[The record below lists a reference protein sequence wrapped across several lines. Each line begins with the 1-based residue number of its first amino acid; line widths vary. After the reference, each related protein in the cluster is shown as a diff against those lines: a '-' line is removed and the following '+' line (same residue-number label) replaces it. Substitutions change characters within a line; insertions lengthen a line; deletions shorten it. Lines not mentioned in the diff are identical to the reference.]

1 MSGAWRLLPCLG
13 MRNGTW
19 RHGGGAEGLWSEKR
33 SVLRCPM
40 QRTALPLAARC
51 NYGCSALYLKSGS
64 NADCWGMGPASF
76 SHRFPLLLSSLSAPS
91 PILFHF
97 SSHRFPLLLPSLSA
111 PSPISFRSF
120 SHRFPLL
127 LSSLS
132 ASSLISFRF
141 FSHLF
146 PLLLPSLSAPS
157 PIAFRFFSHLSPN
170 LLSSLSISSPI
181 LFRFFFHSF
190 PFLLPLR
197 SARLC
202 PALPPSS
209 YCMAK
214 PCRPWCH
221 AGLCCIVRP
230 VSAFVRCGTA

>member
-1 MSGAWRLLPCLG
+1 MSGVWRLLPCLG
-13 MRNGTW
+13 LRYVVW
-19 RHGGGAEGLWSEKR
+19 RHGGGAERLWAEKR

-51 NYGCSALYLKSGS
+51 NYGCSALHLKSGCS
-64 NADCWGMGPASF
+64 ADSWGMGPASF
-76 SHRFPLLLSSLSAPS
+76 SQ
-91 PILFHF
+91 
-97 SSHRFPLLLPSLSA
+97 RFPLLLPSLSA
-111 PSPISFRSF
+111 SPLIAFLFFFHCFPLLLPSLSVPSPISFRSF
-120 SHRFPLL
+120 SHLFPLL

-132 ASSLISFRF
+132 ASSPILFH
-141 FSHLF
+141 FS
-146 PLLLPSLSAPS
+146 
-157 PIAFRFFSHLSPN
+157 SHLSPYFF
-170 LLSSLSISSPI
+170 SSL
-181 LFRFFFHSF
+181 FRIFSHSF

-230 VSAFVRCGTA
+230 RQRTCALWDGLMSCVGRGAQYWNV

>member
-1 MSGAWRLLPCLG
+1 MYVV
-13 MRNGTW
+13 W
-19 RHGGGAEGLWSEKR
+19 RHGWGAERLWSEKR

-51 NYGCSALYLKSGS
+51 NYGCSALHLKSGCS
-64 NADCWGMGPASF
+64 ADCWGMGPASF
-76 SHRFPLLLSSLSAPS
+76 SHRFPLLLPLLSVP
-91 PILFHF
+91 
-97 SSHRFPLLLPSLSA
+97 SSHCFPLLLPSLSV
-111 PSPISFRSF
+111 PSPIAFRS
-120 SHRFPLL
+120 
-127 LSSLS
+127 
-132 ASSLISFRF
+132 

-146 PLLLPSLSAPS
+146 PLLLPSFSTS
-157 PIAFRFFSHLSPN
+157 PLIFLHFFSHLSPYPF
-170 LLSSLSISSPI
+170 SSLFRISS
-181 LFRFFFHSF
+181 HSF
-190 PFLLPLR
+190 PFLLPSL

-230 VSAFVRCGTA
+230 RQRTCALWDGLMSCVGRGAQYWNV

>member
-1 MSGAWRLLPCLG
+1 MSGVWRLLPCLG
-13 MRNGTW
+13 LMYVVW

-51 NYGCSALYLKSGS
+51 NHGCSALHLKSGGS
-64 NADCWGMGPASF
+64 VDSWGMGPASF
-76 SHRFPLLLSSLSAPS
+76 SQRFPLLLSS
-91 PILFHF
+91 F
-97 SSHRFPLLLPSLSA
+97 SV
-111 PSPISFRSF
+111 
-120 SHRFPLL
+120 
-127 LSSLS
+127 
-132 ASSLISFRF
+132 SSLISFHLS
-141 FSHLF
+141 SHLF
-146 PLLLPSLSAPS
+146 PSLLPSF
-157 PIAFRFFSHLSPN
+157 FRFFS
-170 LLSSLSISSPI
+170 
-181 LFRFFFHSF
+181 HSF
-190 PFLLPLR
+190 PFLLSSP

-230 VSAFVRCGTA
+230 VSALVRCGTA

>member
-1 MSGAWRLLPCLG
+1 MSGVWRLLPCLG
-13 MRNGTW
+13 LRYVVW
-19 RHGGGAEGLWSEKR
+19 RHGGGATRLWAEKR

-51 NYGCSALYLKSGS
+51 NYGCSALHLKSGCS
-64 NADCWGMGPASF
+64 ADSWGMGPASF
-76 SHRFPLLLSSLSAPS
+76 
-91 PILFHF
+91 FHC
-97 SSHRFPLLLPSLSA
+97 FPLLLPSLSA
-111 PSPISFRSF
+111 SPPIAFRFFPHRFPLLLPLLSAPSPIAFRSF

-127 LSSLS
+127 LP
-132 ASSLISFRF
+132 SF
-141 FSHLF
+141 STS
-146 PLLLPSLSAPS
+146 PL
-157 PIAFRFFSHLSPN
+157 IAFRF
-170 LLSSLSISSPI
+170 SS
-181 LFRFFFHSF
+181 HSF
-190 PFLLPLR
+190 PFLLPSR

-230 VSAFVRCGTA
+230 RQRTCALWDGLMSCVGRGAQYWNV

>member
-1 MSGAWRLLPCLG
+1 MALRYVV
-13 MRNGTW
+13 W
-19 RHGGGAEGLWSEKR
+19 RHGGGAERLWSEKR

-51 NYGCSALYLKSGS
+51 NHGCSALHLKSGCS
-64 NADCWGMGPASF
+64 ADSWGMGPASF
-76 SHRFPLLLSSLSAPS
+76 SHRFPLLLSSLSASS

-97 SSHRFPLLLPSLSA
+97 SSHLS
-111 PSPISFRSF
+111 PY
-120 SHRFPLL
+120 
-127 LSSLS
+127 
-132 ASSLISFRF
+132 F
-141 FSHLF
+141 FS
-146 PLLLPSLSAPS
+146 A
-157 PIAFRFFSHLSPN
+157 
-170 LLSSLSISSPI
+170 
-181 LFRFFFHSF
+181 LFRIFSHSF

-230 VSAFVRCGTA
+230 RQRTCALWDGLMSCVGRGAQYWNV

>member
-127 LSSLS
+127 LSSFS
-132 ASSLISFRF
+132 ESSLISFHL
-141 FSHLF
+141 FSHPF
-146 PLLLPSLSAPS
+146 PLLLSFLSFSS
-157 PIAFRFFSHLSPN
+157 PIAFR
-170 LLSSLSISSPI
+170 SSLSC
-181 LFRFFFHSF
+181 
-190 PFLLPLR
+190 
-197 SARLC
+197 A
-202 PALPPSS
+202 
-209 YCMAK
+209 
-214 PCRPWCH
+214 
-221 AGLCCIVRP
+221 
-230 VSAFVRCGTA
+230 SAFVVLYGKALPAMVPCRALLYCSSRQRICALWDGLMSCVGRGAQYWNV